1 MPALSRLM
9 AGGTAGTLDST
20 MPALTPAAWSSII
33 TGKNPG
39 KHAIFDMTRRRPHSY
54 ESMPVNGRMRLGT
67 PFWKRLNEA
76 GLRVGLVNIPFTYP
90 PDEVAGFVVPGFGAP
105 GSVSNLVYPR
115 EALADIEEKYGRYE
129 PVVSPELL
137 RSGRYQD
144 IYEAEAHHQANQVAI
159 AIDLAAKYDVD
170 VLAINLM
177 LLDHMNHKMPDIE
190 RVEAAI
196 LQLDKDL
203 QALLDGFVPDNVMV
217 ISDHGTRRVKGD
229 FLLHVW
235 LRDNGYSVQKK
246 RLPTEKAAIVNWIFV
261 QWLQRHR
268 GWSGFGEK
276 AARFLLRKM
285 VAALPAGW
293 LKGFWARVERD
304 IPGAQVYAE
313 FSEELD
319 YEKTR
324 VYPGA
329 SYSSVLYF
337 NVKGRE
343 PQGVVDPAEV
353 AALAAEIRQKLTAV
367 TDPDSGEPLFTAVYT
382 ADELYTGAAKVIAPD
397 IIIDSYAAKWN
408 ILSTFRRGAHA
419 EALRDRY
426 FANNFKDFGHHSRD
440 GIFVFAGEAFR
451 SDGSFGTAGS
461 VMDVPATLLHLCG
474 VPVPNDWDGRSLTET
489 FNPAFLAA
497 HPLTCQPGDAETA
510 VTFDDG
516 LYSDEENDEIFS
528 HLRALGYVD

>member
-203 QALLDGFVPDNVMV
+203 QALLDGFAPDNVMV

-353 AALAAEIRQKLTAV
+353 ATLAAEIRQKLTAV